1 MHLETQ
7 GVEIANDAP
16 LLLVDVDEVI
26 GQFMAGFERFLV
38 PKGFEMRIT
47 RFALFESIFALGSA
61 QSITTEQ
68 GLALHEAYFRTDA
81 EFMDPVPGAAAVL
94 AGLAGHSTIVI
105 LTNAPVFGR
114 DGRQRWLAR
123 QGFPYPMVVNSGPKG
138 PMAAVLAAKTRKCV
152 AFIDDLL
159 PNLDSVADAVPGV
172 RCFQHVADERLR
184 PFAYSAPDRH
194 PRIDDWSQLGPIL
207 ERALGI

>member
-1 MHLETQ
+1 MPLETQ
-7 GVEIANDAP
+7 SIEIDGATP

-26 GQFMAGFERFLV
+26 GQFMAGFERFLL

-47 RFALFESIFALGSA
+47 KFALFESVFPLGSR

-68 GLALHEAYFRTDA
+68 GIALHETYFRSDA
-81 EFMDPVPGAAAVL
+81 EFMDPVPDAAAVL
-94 AGLAGHSTIVI
+94 AGLAGRCNIVI
-105 LTNAPVFGR
+105 LTNAPGFGR

-138 PMAAVLAAKTRKCV
+138 PAAAALAARTRKCV

-159 PNLDSVADAVPGV
+159 PHLDSVAAAVPQV

-194 PRIDDWSQLGPIL
+194 PRIDDWSRLGPAL
-207 ERALGI
+207 EKALGI